1 MSIVTV
7 ITAAEETRL
16 ASLTTFKAE
25 MGITGTDDDARLG
38 ELLDQA
44 SAIVVAYLDRALAY
58 ETVSELFRDDEI
70 PLGPELYTD
79 RWPLVSVSSV
89 VVDGVTLDSSLYEV
103 DGGYGTVF
111 RLGTDGYRTN
121 WQDGGT
127 RKVVVQYSA
136 GHKLPGEAGR
146 SLPLDIERATLDI
159 ARGTY
164 QSQRR
169 DPSLKSMEVPGVL
182 KEDYWVGEIGS
193 TVGGVP
199 STVASSLDR
208 YRRIVF

>member
-1 MSIVTV
+1 MLTV

-16 ASLTTFKAE
+16 ASLTTFKTE
-25 MGITGTDDDARLG
+25 LGITGTDDDERLG

-44 SAIVVAYLDRALAY
+44 SALVVAYLDRPLAY
-58 ETVSELFRDDEI
+58 EVVSEMFRDGEI
-70 PLGPELYTD
+70 PASPDLYVC
-79 RWPLVSVSSV
+79 RWPVVNVVSVTENGV
-89 VVDGVTLDSSLYEV
+89 LLDPLYYEIDGSYGIIYRLDA
-103 DGGYGTVF
+103 
-111 RLGTDGYRTN
+111 DGYRTN
-121 WQDGGT
+121 WQDGAT

-136 GHKLPGEAGR
+136 GHRLPGEAGR
-146 SLPLDIERATLDI
+146 SLPLDIERATMDI
-159 ARGTY
+159 ARGMY

-208 YRRIVF
+208 YRRVVF